1 MRKIKVI
8 FSKADKE
15 LAEKLRCK
23 YEKLSDRYLDLA
35 IFFRIIAGIALSA
48 MFAFIAGA
56 VVKNSLYYIAVAG
69 ISLISAI
76 ILFLISYIF
85 QSIHDDCFMK
95 SLHYQFMLEHMQE
108 TLKYGNS
115 LELSVSKTCPNT
127 VIYNLPDCRAR
138 HIEAINNIPA
148 DGNVIITVKENVD
161 AKKPNL
167 TGLVCKNSIR
177 KDNNMRKSSVNI
189 WHAALLLLAFSIIS
203 FAATPFLFTTIGQA
217 APALSLLSAACAAGI
232 AVKTMKKE
240 GKSNE

>member
-8 FSKADKE
+8 FSEADKE

-76 ILFLISYIF
+76 ILFLINYIF
-85 QSIHDDCFMK
+85 QSIHDNCFMK
-95 SLHYQFMLEHMQE
+95 SLHYQFMLERMQE

-161 AKKPNL
+161 AKNESHW
-167 TGLVCKNSIR
+167 TGMQKQYK

-217 APALSLLSAACAAGI
+217 APTLSLISAACAAGM

-240 GKSNE
+240 GKNHE